1 MKGIK
6 RELNYLDNAI
16 IKSRVQVKKVKY
28 FNAELKKEAFKIL
41 EAQNLRLYNDR
52 FSNIIDQ
59 KIYSIFN
66 MVLNLDVYSE
76 RFAHA

>member
-28 FNAELKKEAFKIL
+28 FNAEHKKEAFKIL
-41 EAQNLRLYNDR
+41 EAQNLRL
-52 FSNIIDQ
+52 STMIESQ
-59 KIYSIFN
+59 T
-66 MVLNLDVYSE
+66 
-76 RFAHA
+76 